1 MKRAL
6 LILIASCAWSQ
17 SGIEV
22 PSAGLIVDSS
32 GSLRAVQGVAGNFL
46 LGPPMATGVLSAAC
60 SEQLCLAKT
69 DSKILSATGQ
79 VDAPPG
85 PAEFGFDRDTTV
97 IFFPASQTFVRWRDD
112 TLELLDWTADGEVLS
127 MRVGDNGI
135 EIALRR
141 DWIGVT
147 NGLVLLLKEGVL
159 FATAD
164 ELVLRH
170 RDASETRFELTGA
183 ETITS
188 MGPHYAAI
196 RAGALTFALR
206 LDPGHEQLFVLPGNL
221 P

>member
-1 MKRAL
+1 
-6 LILIASCAWSQ
+6 
-17 SGIEV
+17 
-22 PSAGLIVDSS
+22 
-32 GSLRAVQGVAGNFL
+32 
-46 LGPPMATGVLSAAC
+46 
-60 SEQLCLAKT
+60 
-69 DSKILSATGQ
+69 
-79 VDAPPG
+79 
-85 PAEFGFDRDTTV
+85 
-97 IFFPASQTFVRWRDD
+97 
-112 TLELLDWTADGEVLS
+112 
-127 MRVGDNGI
+127 
-135 EIALRR
+135 
-141 DWIGVT
+141 VT

-206 LDPGHEQLFVLPGNL
+206 LDPGHEQLFVLPGNM